1 MVSNIAL
8 PNWVKLERIKPV
20 AAAAGLLFSANIL
33 LGQILLS
40 LKIQATETFL
50 DDFAIASLGGLL
62 VWLLLDWQA
71 DREAMI
77 QARARALLTIRLNNE
92 IRGAVSTMASAI
104 LFREQEDRLRIVDEA
119 MQQVDRVL
127 VDLTPASS
135 GSSNGRYGR

>member
-1 MVSNIAL
+1 MVLNVEL
-8 PNWVKLERIKPV
+8 PGWVKMERIKPV

-33 LGQILLS
+33 LGQVLLT

-62 VWLLLDWQA
+62 VWLLLDWQSE
-71 DREAMI
+71 RHAMI
-77 QARARALLTIRLNNE
+77 QARERALLTVKLNNE

-104 LFREQEDRLRIVDEA
+104 LFREQEDRLRVVDEA

-127 VDLTPASS
+127 VDLSPASN
-135 GSSNGRYGR
+135 GSSARILVR

>member
-1 MVSNIAL
+1 
-8 PNWVKLERIKPV
+8 
-20 AAAAGLLFSANIL
+20 
-33 LGQILLS
+33 
-40 LKIQATETFL
+40 
-50 DDFAIASLGGLL
+50 

-127 VDLTPASS
+127 VDLTPTSS

>member
-1 MVSNIAL
+1 MVPNVEL
-8 PNWVKLERIKPV
+8 PSWVRLDKIKPV

-33 LGQILLS
+33 LGQVLLT

-62 VWLLLDWQA
+62 VWLLLDWQSE
-71 DREAMI
+71 RHAMS
-77 QARARALLTIRLNNE
+77 QARERAQLTIRLNNE

-104 LFREQEDRLRIVDEA
+104 LFREQEDRLRVVDEA

-127 VDLTPASS
+127 VDLTPASN
-135 GSSNGRYGR
+135 GSSARLLVR

>member
-127 VDLTPASS
+127 VDLTPTSS